1 MTTTEKRLSWDEL
14 IINRLSDDNFKSRTC
29 KIYNRQPRISDN
41 DLNKLCPCGRLV
53 RRHSFEG
60 ESLQANAEKQ
70 NNSNWNPP
78 VKFKNAHSIIIPVT
92 IFGTIKSNG
101 CKFIRLDAESD
112 MSIVYNLLVDDCGG
126 QNHKPALILSVY
138 GGAKYF
144 IMTEKLEKEIIRGII
159 DAATTAGK

>member
-1 MTTTEKRLSWDEL
+1 MKTNETTPSWDEL
-14 IINRLSDDNFKSRTC
+14 IRNRLKDDSFKSRTC
-29 KIYNRQPRISDN
+29 RIYNRQPRISDN
-41 DLNKLCPCGRLV
+41 DLDKLCPCGRLV

-60 ESLQANAEKQ
+60 GSLQANAEKQ

-78 VKFKNAHSIIIPVT
+78 VKFKNAHSTTIPVT

-101 CKFIRLDAESD
+101 CKFIRLDAESN
-112 MSIVYNLLVDDCGG
+112 MSVVYNLLVDDCGG
-126 QNHKPALILSVY
+126 EDHKPTLILSVY

-144 IMTEKLEKEIIRGII
+144 IMTEKLEKEIII